1 MTEPIRFYHRNAIR
15 EIKDAPVTRTV
26 LQYLRED
33 VHCTG
38 TKEGC
43 AEGDCGACTV
53 VLGEPNAAG
62 GVDFKTV
69 NACIQFVP
77 TLDGKALFTVEDLR
91 QPDGSLHPVQEAMVE
106 CHGSQCGFCTPGFV
120 MSMWSLYEKHGH
132 EHSCAN
138 KTVPSRDTISNALT
152 GNLCRC
158 TGYRPIVDA
167 AVRMFEA
174 PPPKAP
180 VNVEALAA
188 TLAKLQRTDTFH
200 YQHAGQQFDAP
211 RTVAALARIKEAEP
225 ATRILAGSTDIGLWV
240 TKMMRELGNIVY
252 IGQIA
257 EFQKLE
263 TNDDWIE
270 IGAGVSVEKA
280 YTEIIKQYPE
290 LFEMQQRFASLPIRN
305 AGTLGGN
312 IANGSPIG
320 DSMPGLIAL
329 GAHVIVRGGEI
340 EREMPLEDLYLAYQ
354 KKDMAEHEFV
364 VGLKV
369 PTRTGVRKNFQFRT
383 YKLSK
388 RFDSDISAVCAAFS
402 FIADGDVIREP
413 RIAFGGMAATSKR
426 ATHAEAVLRDA
437 DWHEATAQA
446 AMIALGNDY
455 APLSD
460 MRATSNYRLE
470 AAKNTLYRFW
480 LETRPNNPL
489 PKSALDVRAV
499 AAACAPAGANV

>member
-53 VLGEPNAAG
+53 VLGERNAAG

-188 TLAKLQRTDTFH
+188 TLARLERTDTFH

-240 TKMMRELGNIVY
+240 TKMMRDLGNIVY